1 MINDIHI
8 VFAYRNRDFARVKLS
23 LESLKTQTSKK
34 FKVIFIDYGSQ
45 DTFART
51 TKEIVNGF
59 DFATYNYVG
68 HSGLLWNKS
77 KAINF
82 GIKKAQSEFIVTADV
97 DVLFSEN
104 FVETALKL
112 ARPNSFSLFK
122 IGYLSKEVTKE
133 QQKYLNL
140 KAIKTTHIGDT
151 FGIGLFPKSTLEAV
165 GGLDEFFHFYGS
177 EDEDLTYRVLL
188 SGVTSNN
195 CDELLLYHQWHERY
209 PQKRDRQL
217 TVMPRLRNVLRIN
230 QRHFLWHK
238 DQKIVHP
245 NPKTWGRCYRKD
257 DAIILEDPKF
267 KVHLDNISSHI
278 EHFFGA
284 AIYTYSGSVIQV
296 VIREAP
302 YFKSL
307 KHQIKKAMGKQ
318 TQPFMT
324 MKAINDLILK
334 EIVFR
339 YRDHNYAYE
348 VSEDLKQVKFT
359 INLNKGDNDTI

>member
-1 MINDIHI
+1 MSIPVQII
-8 VFAYRNRDFARVKLS
+8 FAFRDRDADRVRLS
-23 LESLKTQTSKK
+23 LTSLKTQTQNS
-34 FKVIFIDYGSQ
+34 FNVIFIDYGSQ
-45 DTFART
+45 NIYAHKV
-51 TKEIVNGF
+51 KEIVSRF
-59 DFATYNYVG
+59 AFATYYYVG
-68 HSGLLWNKS
+68 HPGLLWNKS
-77 KAINF
+77 KAINY
-82 GIKKAQSEFIVTADV
+82 GLRKAQSDYIITVDV
-97 DVLFSEN
+97 DVLFTEN

-112 ARPNSFSLFK
+112 ASASSFLLFK
-122 IGYLSKEVTKE
+122 IGYLSERVTA
-133 QQKYLNL
+133 QQQQRLNL
-140 KAIKTTHIGDT
+140 NSIEPTHIGDT
-151 FGIGLFPKSTLEAV
+151 FGIGLFPRSTLEAV

-177 EDEDLTYRVLL
+177 EDEDLNYRVLI

-209 PQKRDRQL
+209 PQGKDHQL
-217 TVMPRLRNVLRIN
+217 TVIPRLRNVLRIN

-238 DQKIVHP
+238 EQKIVHP

-267 KVHLDNISSHI
+267 KVHLDNISSHV

-307 KHQIKKAMGKQ
+307 KHQIRKAMGKQ
-318 TQPFMT
+318 TQPYIT
-324 MKAINDLILK
+324 LKTINDLILK

-339 YRDHNYAYE
+339 YRDYNYAYE
-348 VSEDLKQVKFT
+348 VSENLKQIKFT
-359 INLNKGDNDTI
+359 INLDSNKNDAV

>member
-1 MINDIHI
+1 MSIPVQII
-8 VFAYRNRDFARVKLS
+8 FAFRDRDVDRVKLS
-23 LESLKTQTSKK
+23 LTSLKSQTQNS
-34 FKVIFIDYGSQ
+34 FNAIFIDYGSQ
-45 DTFART
+45 DSYAHKV
-51 TKEIVNGF
+51 KEIVSRF
-59 DFATYNYVG
+59 TFATYYYVG
-68 HSGLLWNKS
+68 HPGLLWNKS
-77 KAINF
+77 KAINY
-82 GIKKAQSEFIVTADV
+82 GLRKAQSDYIITADV
-97 DVLFSEN
+97 DVLFTEN
-104 FVETALKL
+104 FLETALKL
-112 ARPNSFSLFK
+112 SDPKSFSLFK
-122 IGYLSKEVTKE
+122 IGYLSQRITKE
-133 QQKYLNL
+133 QQKYLQLNGVQ
-140 KAIKTTHIGDT
+140 TTHIGDT

-359 INLNKGDNDTI
+359 IHLHANFNDL